1 VAEVFA
7 GAVLGYGLSLVLAW
21 PVSFGLVRMRE
32 RVPTLARAIAPNLG
46 PFMLAV
52 PVSLLLFAW
61 GPLVGIVLGMLYRGA
76 LDNLPGAGLGSPNL
90 GLHRRGAGGGR
101 HPAGAGLLHLVAAVV
116 VARGRRGPL
125 GGRLRLGPPL
135 SGAGGPVNGEGGRA

>member
-1 VAEVFA
+1 MAEVFS
-7 GAVLGYGLSLVLAW
+7 GAVLGYGLSLVLVW

-32 RVPTLARAIAPNLG
+32 RVPALARAIAPNLG

-76 LDNLPGAGLGSPNL
+76 LDNLPGAGLGSPNWAFTVGVL
-90 GLHRRGAGGGR
+90 AAGG
-101 HPAGAGLLHLVAAVV
+101 ALLALVYYIWSRLWWWLVAAVGLWV
-116 VARGRRGPL
+116 GAFGWGLPYLARAAP
-125 GGRLRLGPPL
+125 
-135 SGAGGPVNGEGGRA
+135 

>member
-76 LDNLPGAGLGSPNL
+76 LDNLPGAGLGSPNWAFTVGVL
-90 GLHRRGAGGGR
+90 AAGGI
-101 HPAGAGLLHLVAAVV
+101 LLALVYYIWSRLWWWLVAAVGLWV
-116 VARGRRGPL
+116 GAFGWGLPYLARAAP
-125 GGRLRLGPPL
+125 
-135 SGAGGPVNGEGGRA
+135 